1 MYYTR
6 NLHSFRQP
14 FLHNITITPETLSLS
29 QSALVTSSSV
39 EIDSLLYLVCVGHIL
54 VVTCNAGHSQRTER
68 HTKTI
73 TKSNASPFQLWLNL
87 MTTYQINLEQGSK
100 LIKFPAP
107 ALSLISDIQ
116 GMPKSGHLPAKNI
129 CAFNPK
135 AKEFPC
141 QLRNP
146 EDPDCTLLRNGDPSP
161 NELNYMKAPFLNHAK
176 LSDIKLRPPALI
188 LDSRKSHIDCRKYQV
203 DLIDQHEAWIE
214 DEDDLILKIEPDTP
228 TQNESS
234 YVFTVYERVDKKIR
248 PVSTS
253 FPEDCYVRQCIP
265 EDPLL
270 TLPFL
275 T

>member
-1 MYYTR
+1 MTRPIFKISFLYLNCSTRPFTDITFLVFYYNSSSKNYYLLVCIIPGTCF
-6 NLHSFRQP
+6 LFHSFRQP
-14 FLHNITITPETLSLS
+14 FLHDITITPETLSLS
-29 QSALVTSSSV
+29 QSALVKSSSV

-73 TKSNASPFQLWLNL
+73 TKSNASPFQLRLNL

-146 EDPDCTLLRNGDPSP
+146 EDPDCALLRNGDPSP
-161 NELNYMKAPFLNHAK
+161 NKLNYIKAPFLNRA
-176 LSDIKLRPPALI
+176 
-188 LDSRKSHIDCRKYQV
+188 
-203 DLIDQHEAWIE
+203 
-214 DEDDLILKIEPDTP
+214 
-228 TQNESS
+228 
-234 YVFTVYERVDKKIR
+234 
-248 PVSTS
+248 
-253 FPEDCYVRQCIP
+253 
-265 EDPLL
+265 
-270 TLPFL
+270 
-275 T
+275 